1 MYKYNMGGTVPR
13 ETTIGGQ
20 RHNLAYINPFE
31 EDLLQQYR
39 QDAPTVPG
47 PGGVPAYA
55 SKPDGSVRPKARSQ
69 ASQASKDF
77 MKDMMDRSSA
87 SVTRSPRPVARPQ
100 AVTAPRYVDPFAT
113 TAVPGDA
120 MKALTARAAANV
132 DLANYQKQQS
142 GSNSIPERIANAF
155 TGNDGL
161 RYVDGNLVYD
171 VNHKKVIEGEVKAGS
186 SALGKGELNT
196 FGVEAG
202 GFNSIANDSGGS
214 DILSEI
220 MGKTYKIPAK
230 ETNIIDDVK
239 MGYDA
244 GFGSYEKMAANLRAA
259 GYDDQTIQDYISRT
273 KATQARNS
281 ADQLADITGG
291 SDNGGQAGLGVGG
304 IDPFAYTGGGT
315 PGKPATDPCPEGF
328 IMDPKTNACVPMD
341 ATNSGYQGLPSYIM
355 PDPSVPLTDFSRPAV
370 IGQPNLQ
377 PYASGTG
384 GNFIQGSNVNQGAPR
399 GYANGGEVGE
409 DKSYSERII
418 DKAVELFGDASE
430 LSISKVIELGSKAAP
445 YAKLAAN
452 PIVGATDILMEGS
465 GILADEFFGVN
476 PFARPQSNAVQ
487 KFNQGGPVGGI
498 MDLLR

>member
-31 EDLLQQYR
+31 EDLLNTQYR
-39 QDAPTVPG
+39 GGEGQAVPPVPG
-47 PGGVPAYA
+47 PGGILAY
-55 SKPDGSVRPKARSQ
+55 PPYNPGGSVGGSATGKTNYSSSSKKNKPKTPTKTRFAT
-69 ASQASKDF
+69 
-77 MKDMMDRSSA
+77 SA
-87 SVTRSPRPVARPQ
+87 VPENNKSPSVT
-100 AVTAPRYVDPFAT
+100 TAPRYVDPFAT

-171 VNHKKVIEGEVKAGS
+171 VNHKKVIEGDVKAGS

-202 GFNSIANDSGGS
+202 GFNSAANDSGGS

-259 GYDDQTIQDYISRT
+259 EYDEQTIQDYISRT
-273 KATQARNS
+273 KATQARN
-281 ADQLADITGG
+281 ATDQLADITGG

-341 ATNSGYQGLPSYIM
+341 ATNSGYQGLPSYIT
-355 PDPSVPLTDFSRPAV
+355 PDASVPLTDFSQPVV

-384 GNFIQGSNVNQGAPR
+384 GNFIQGSNQFDKDGVGKDVRKYLVNQGAPR
-399 GYANGGEVGE
+399 GYANGG
-409 DKSYSERII
+409 
-418 DKAVELFGDASE
+418 
-430 LSISKVIELGSKAAP
+430 
-445 YAKLAAN
+445 
-452 PIVGATDILMEGS
+452 
-465 GILADEFFGVN
+465 
-476 PFARPQSNAVQ
+476 
-487 KFNQGGPVGGI
+487 PVGGI

>member
-47 PGGVPAYA
+47 PGDVPAYA
-55 SKPDGSVRPKARSQ
+55 SYAPTQSVRPKARSE

-77 MKDMMDRSSA
+77 MKNMMDQSSK
-87 SVTRSPRPVARPQ
+87 SVTNDTPKRVY
-100 AVTAPRYVDPFAT
+100 TAPKYVDPFAT
-113 TAVPGDA
+113 TAVPDDA

-155 TGNDGL
+155 TGGDGL

-171 VNHKKVIEGEVKAGS
+171 VNHPKIGQPGSDGKIIKAGD
-186 SALGKGELNT
+186 SALNKGELNT

-202 GFNSIANDSGGS
+202 GFNSAANDSGTGAAAVENVNIFS
-214 DILSEI
+214 
-220 MGKTYKIPAK
+220 GPAK

-239 MGYDA
+239 MGYAA
-244 GFGSYEKMAANLRAA
+244 GFGSYEQMAANLRAA
-259 GYDDQTIQDYISRT
+259 GYDPVTIQDYIART
-273 KATQARNS
+273 KATQARNA

-291 SDNGGQAGLGVGG
+291 SDNGGQAGLGVSG
-304 IDPFAYTGGGT
+304 IDPFAYTPKGT
-315 PGKPATDPCPEGF
+315 VGTVKEVTDPCPEGF

-341 ATNSGYQGLPSYIM
+341 ATNSGYQGLPSYIT
-355 PDPSVPLTDFSRPAV
+355 PDASVPLTDFSRPAV

-399 GYANGGEVGE
+399 GYANGG
-409 DKSYSERII
+409 
-418 DKAVELFGDASE
+418 
-430 LSISKVIELGSKAAP
+430 
-445 YAKLAAN
+445 
-452 PIVGATDILMEGS
+452 
-465 GILADEFFGVN
+465 
-476 PFARPQSNAVQ
+476 
-487 KFNQGGPVGGI
+487 PVGGI

>member
-31 EDLLQQYR
+31 EDLLNTQYR
-39 QDAPTVPG
+39 GGEGQAMAPVPG
-47 PGGVPAYA
+47 PGGIPAYVPSGFNWSGKSVTSSNPTSTA
-55 SKPDGSVRPKARSQ
+55 TGGSSAPT
-69 ASQASKDF
+69 
-77 MKDMMDRSSA
+77 RSS
-87 SVTRSPRPVARPQ
+87 RPVARTQ
-100 AVTAPRYVDPFAT
+100 RAVDNYATSAVPENNKSPSVTTAPRYVDPFAT
-113 TAVPGDA
+113 TAVPDDA

-171 VNHKKVIEGEVKAGS
+171 VNHKKVIEGDVKAGS

-202 GFNSIANDSGGS
+202 GFNSIANDPGGS
-214 DILSEI
+214 DILSDL

-244 GFGSYEKMAANLRAA
+244 GFGSYEKMAANLRTA

-304 IDPFAYTGGGT
+304 IDPFAYTGGGGGT
-315 PGKPATDPCPEGF
+315 PGKPASDPCPEGF

-399 GYANGGEVGE
+399 GYANGG
-409 DKSYSERII
+409 
-418 DKAVELFGDASE
+418 
-430 LSISKVIELGSKAAP
+430 
-445 YAKLAAN
+445 
-452 PIVGATDILMEGS
+452 
-465 GILADEFFGVN
+465 
-476 PFARPQSNAVQ
+476 
-487 KFNQGGPVGGI
+487 PVGGI